1 MLAVGLLCSLTR
13 SAWLGTVLSL
23 LLLSIVMGQMKRFA
37 LHASLGLAL
46 FAVSIPLL
54 GLGDYLFAT
63 KTGEDLS
70 EKGHRDSVF
79 SGLQYVAEHPLGGGN
94 EKIGPRRAEENSNAF
109 LVENTYLAFAT
120 EYGIIGLFCF
130 LGFIFCAVLLVW
142 RQQSPLGYGS
152 LGILFGVGLV
162 MLVFNLH
169 DDRRL
174 ACWEWFPI
182 GLAVRAAIADRFNNL
197 ALRTSPWG

>member
-1 MLAVGLLCSLTR
+1 
-13 SAWLGTVLSL
+13 
-23 LLLSIVMGQMKRFA
+23 MGQGKRFA
-37 LHASLGLAL
+37 RHAGLGLAL
-46 FAVSIPLL
+46 FAVSVPVL

-63 KTGEDLS
+63 RSGEDLS
-70 EKGHRDSVF
+70 EKGHRDSVL

-94 EKIGPRRAEENSNAF
+94 EKIGPRPAEGNSNAF

-120 EYGIIGLFCF
+120 EYGIMGLLCF
-130 LGFIFCAVLLVW
+130 LGFIFSALRLAM
-142 RQQSPLGYGS
+142 RQKSPLGYSS
-152 LGILFGVGLV
+152 LGILFGIGLV

-182 GLAVRAAIADRFNNL
+182 GLLVGAST
-197 ALRTSPWG
+197 RTPIQKLSCPR